1 MRDEKRV
8 KRDRRERRVSEKD
21 FRRGRFDDG
30 RSGEGVGER
39 RAVRV
44 ERDRSVWR
52 LDLERDGE
60 RRIFAVV
67 EVDSGDIQCF

>member
-1 MRDEKRV
+1 MRSES
-8 KRDRRERRVSEKD
+8 KRDRRRRRVSEKD
-21 FRRGRFDDG
+21 FRRGRLDDG

-44 ERDRSVWR
+44 ERDRSVRR

-67 EVDSGDIQCF
+67 ENDSGDIQCF